1 MERIGFG
8 KRLVALL
15 LDFVLVWIVAWVAGG
30 AIGGM
35 LGFAGGAAVG
45 ERPEAAML
53 GGAIGTVIG
62 MVAAFVV
69 ISLVY
74 FLVEGFT
81 GYTLGKFLL
90 GIRIA
95 NADGTAAP
103 VSQLLTRYAVKHAG
117 ELLRLLGMLLAAP
130 FLFRLGGLAG
140 LIVFIGCFLAL
151 SAEKQALHD
160 KVAKTAVFAKGAVK
174 G

>member
-1 MERIGFG
+1 
-8 KRLVALL
+8 
-15 LDFVLVWIVAWVAGG
+15 
-30 AIGGM
+30 M
-35 LGFAGGAAVG
+35 LGMAGGAAVG
-45 ERPEAAML
+45 EQPGAAAM
-53 GGAIGTVIG
+53 GGAIGAVIG
-62 MVAAFVV
+62 VIAAAVV

-95 NADGTAAP
+95 NADGTAASI
-103 VSQLLTRYAVKHAG
+103 SQLLGRYAVKHSS
-117 ELLRLLGMLLAAP
+117 ELLRLLGMFLAAP

-151 SAEKQALHD
+151 SADKQALHD
-160 KVAKTAVFAKGAVK
+160 RIAKTAVYPKGMVK
-174 G
+174 AA